1 MEPLHIAESNETPT
15 INLDKAAGL
24 FEFTGRSL
32 HDNPSAFYKLSISW
46 LSEYAK
52 SPNTE
57 TDLAFK
63 FEYLNTESAKSI
75 LDILTVMEG
84 VDGVKVSWYFNEEDE
99 DMEEI
104 GEEIA
109 ELVQIPFEFVPYR

>member
-1 MEPLHIAESNETPT
+1 MEPLNIAESSETPI
-15 INLDKAAGL
+15 INLDKGTGL
-24 FEFTGRSL
+24 FEFIGRSL
-32 HDNPSAFYKLSISW
+32 HDNPSSFYKSAISW
-46 LSEYAK
+46 LSDYAK
-52 SPNTE
+52 SPNNE
-57 TDLAFK
+57 TNLSFK

-75 LDILTVMEG
+75 LDILTVMECI
-84 VDGVKVSWYFNEEDE
+84 DGVKVSWYFNEEDE